1 MELDAKSPDTKA
13 SEANASEALQSEFA
27 KREQREVESSSVEIS
42 AEDPAKHDVVFTLS
56 GEGPTPIFG
65 SSHALDAISASPEPS
80 SKGSGQGLILGVA
93 AAALLFAAG
102 GGWYWYSNQPKDVSA
117 NAISTP
123 QNNLGSP
130 AVSGTVPAA
139 AIPENIKPSSGSLAP
154 NSDANRSSATPQTI
168 RTENREA
175 GSFASGIA
183 KPADSATAAT
193 KTNVEERSFS
203 PAAEPVKK
211 PSFGNVRLAAPTA
224 NRRVS
229 PSDNNAADMAPSL
242 ASTSDVAGDSGGLDV
257 LANKGSQP
265 AAPLKIGGNVKPA
278 QLLSSVAPAYPQL
291 ARNQRLSGDVK
302 IDALI
307 GENGHVSAMKV
318 ISGPA
323 LLHQAA
329 MDALRQ
335 WKYQPATLNGQ
346 PMAMHLTVTVQF
358 KLQ

>member
-1 MELDAKSPDTKA
+1 M
-13 SEANASEALQSEFA
+13 
-27 KREQREVESSSVEIS
+27 
-42 AEDPAKHDVVFTLS
+42 
-56 GEGPTPIFG
+56 
-65 SSHALDAISASPEPS
+65 
-80 SKGSGQGLILGVA
+80 
-93 AAALLFAAG
+93 
-102 GGWYWYSNQPKDVSA
+102 
-117 NAISTP
+117 
-123 QNNLGSP
+123 SP
-130 AVSGTVPAA
+130 A
-139 AIPENIKPSSGSLAP
+139 
-154 NSDANRSSATPQTI
+154 
-168 RTENREA
+168 
-175 GSFASGIA
+175 
-183 KPADSATAAT
+183 
-193 KTNVEERSFS
+193 

-211 PSFGNVRLAAPTA
+211 PSFGNVHLAAPTA
-224 NRRVS
+224 KGRVS
-229 PSDNNAADMAPSL
+229 PSDNNAADAAPSL
-242 ASTSDVAGDSGGLDV
+242 SSTSDAAGDSGGLNV

-265 AAPLKIGGNVKPA
+265 AAPLPIGGNVKPA
-278 QLLSSVAPAYPQL
+278 QLLSSVAPVYPQL

>member
-1 MELDAKSPDTKA
+1 
-13 SEANASEALQSEFA
+13 
-27 KREQREVESSSVEIS
+27 
-42 AEDPAKHDVVFTLS
+42 
-56 GEGPTPIFG
+56 
-65 SSHALDAISASPEPS
+65 
-80 SKGSGQGLILGVA
+80 
-93 AAALLFAAG
+93 LFAAG

-123 QNNLGSP
+123 QNNFGAP
-130 AVSGTVPAA
+130 AVSGTVSTA
-139 AIPENIKPSSGSLAP
+139 AIPENTKPSSGSLVP
-154 NSDANRSSATPQTI
+154 NLDANRSSATPQSM

-175 GSFASGIA
+175 GSFASGTS
-183 KPADSATAAT
+183 KPASSATAAT
-193 KTNVEERSFS
+193 KTSVEERSFS

-211 PSFGNVRLAAPTA
+211 PSFGKVVLAAPTA
-224 NRRVS
+224 TRRVS
-229 PSDNNAADMAPSL
+229 PSDNNPADAAPSL
-242 ASTSDVAGDSGGLDV
+242 GSTGDVAGDSGGLNA
-257 LANKGSQP
+257 LASKGSQP
-265 AAPLKIGGNVKPA
+265 AAPLAIGGNVKPA